1 MASSRDQA
9 RGGAAA
15 RRGEQSPRGRRDEV
29 LFELQIHPGDIRKR
43 VRYLFVTRRQAF
55 VVGVAASLWTVLVA
69 GGLVTAPPVIATLVD
84 IQEIRAQRTERDRR
98 AEELDRRA
106 QELAE
111 LAGET
116 AALRLTIDQIAVLYD
131 LPADAMAGQ
140 GGYPLPGAVAAEET
154 DAPAADAP
162 VPERLDHARHLE
174 TSVRESLS
182 VADIF
187 LGEIRDFER
196 ARSDQVRYM
205 PSLSPL
211 RGQDFTLTS
220 PFGTRTNPFT
230 GKPDKHAGLDMA
242 ARKGTPILAPADGE
256 VLFAG
261 RYSLQKSVAWWRYGN
276 LVMLAHGDHFVT
288 LFGHCDE
295 LEVETGDRV
304 SRGDVIATV
313 GNTGLSTNSHL
324 HYEVR
329 RRFEDRE
336 EMMPVDPRIY
346 ILDLRWDDQAQMLV
360 QSRQAPSATDYQPLP
375 PLLRR

>member
-1 MASSRDQA
+1 V
-9 RGGAAA
+9 AA
-15 RRGEQSPRGRRDEV
+15 RRGERGPGGRRDEV

-43 VRYLFVTRRQAF
+43 VRYLFVTRRQA
-55 VVGVAASLWTVLVA
+55 VAAGVAAALWTVLVA
-69 GGLVTAPPVIATLVD
+69 GGLVTAPPVISTLVD
-84 IQEIRAQRTERDRR
+84 IQEIRAQRADRDSQ
-98 AEELDRRA
+98 AEELERRA
-106 QELAE
+106 HELAQ
-111 LAGET
+111 LADDT
-116 AALRLTIDQIAVLYD
+116 ATLRLTIDQIAVLYD
-131 LPADAMAGQ
+131 LPADAMVGQ
-140 GGYPLPGAVAAEET
+140 GGYPLPGAVGAAE
-154 DAPAADAP
+154 APGEDAP
-162 VPERLDHARHLE
+162 VEERLDHARHLE

-196 ARSDQVRYM
+196 ARSDQVRLM

-220 PFGTRTNPFT
+220 PFGSRTNPFT
-230 GKPDKHAGLDMA
+230 GKPDRHAGLDMA

-256 VLFAG
+256 VLYAG

-276 LVMLAHGDHFVT
+276 LVMLSHGDHFVT

-295 LEVETGDRV
+295 LKVETGDTV

-329 RRFEDRE
+329 RKFDELAADGGDG
-336 EMMPVDPRIY
+336 MMPVDPRIY

-360 QSRQAPSATDYQPLP
+360 QSRQAPAATDYQPLP